1 MSESKKTLLIG
12 IGTRIRKSPYYDS
25 NIKYGVNGFTIYNK
39 MYLPTGFSSPEVEYE
54 SLINDVTFGDFA
66 AERQIEITGPD
77 AYNFVRYIQPRNL
90 EKCQIGFCKY
100 ILLTDMDGGIINDA
114 CLLRL
119 EDDRFWISPG
129 DGDVILWL
137 QGIAINSGMDVTIH
151 EPDVSPLQISGPKSG
166 KLIRKLFNGE
176 HDDLGYYKA
185 RQTSLNDIPMV
196 IARTGWSGELSYELY
211 LQNSKLG
218 NDLFELVHEAAKEFN
233 GRVIAP
239 NTIRTIEGGI
249 LSYRSDFGREHNP
262 FTIGLGRLVDVDQET
277 DFIGKAAL
285 KKIKEHGPKEKL
297 VGVELKGEP
306 ILKVPE
312 NFWPIKSNITKDKVG
327 RISRAFFSP
336 RLEKNIG
343 LAIVDIE
350 SAQDGTSVIVETPFG
365 DIESVI
371 VPLPWFA
378 ADKDTHLD

>member
-1 MSESKKTLLIG
+1 MSKSKKPLLIG

-25 NIKYGVNGFTIYNK
+25 NIKHGVNGFTIYNK

-66 AERQIEITGPD
+66 AERQIEIAGPD
-77 AYNFVRYIQPRNL
+77 AYKFVRYIQPRNL

-100 ILLTDMDGGIINDA
+100 ILLTDADGGIINDA

-137 QGIAINSGMDVTIH
+137 QGIAVNSGMDVTIH

-211 LQNSKLG
+211 LQNRKLG
-218 NDLFELVHEAAKEFN
+218 NDLFELVYDAAKEFN

-262 FTIGLGRLVDVDQET
+262 FTIGLGRLVDVEQEI
-277 DFIGKAAL
+277 DFIGKEAL

-306 ILKVPE
+306 ISKVPE
-312 NFWPIKSNITKDKVG
+312 NFWPIRCSITKNRVG

-343 LAIVDIE
+343 LAIVNIE
-350 SAQDGTSVIVETPFG
+350 SAQDGTSVIVETPTG
-365 DIESVI
+365 NIESII
-371 VPLPWFA
+371 VSLPWFN
-378 ADKDTHLD
+378 ADKETHLD